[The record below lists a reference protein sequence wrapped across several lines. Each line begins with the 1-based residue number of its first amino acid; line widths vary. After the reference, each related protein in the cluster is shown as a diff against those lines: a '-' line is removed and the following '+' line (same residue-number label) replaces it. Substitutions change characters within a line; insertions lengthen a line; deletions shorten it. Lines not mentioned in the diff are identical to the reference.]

1 MSGSAGAGTRGWL
14 RRRATLRPDVRAAIA
29 LEEAGELLEAARVFE
44 YAGEHGQAALL
55 RLEIARTLRDRGER
69 LDVLREGCA
78 RNPGTSPEG
87 RLLHLALAEALLGE
101 SESTSDPA
109 AQRALQ
115 LEAARALEE
124 AEEGARAG
132 ELYEAL
138 GLLGR
143 AAAAY
148 ERGGEI
154 ARLEVVLAVLDR
166 RERREAET
174 RAIENE
180 VDDAV
185 AEGRRAQAHALLVEH
200 VRGRERHG
208 RPPESGL
215 AARLR
220 RIEQAMVR
228 GDRLDLRWGTA
239 RITAIRG
246 AATFR
251 IGRAPDAQMVLANAI
266 LSRHHVE
273 LRLDASGERPRITLL
288 DLGSKSGTFWNGEA
302 LAPGEPFVLDGEGEL
317 GLGSATVLD
326 VTPILAPDGSHR
338 GAVVRPRHQ
347 RQAGAHQHVYL
358 PGGGPLWLTHDIVVP
373 ARVLFDRGWVVL
385 DLGSG
390 IRAQL
395 GDRDLSPGAAIE
407 LSLGDRVKLRDAPL
421 ALEVLG

>member
-1 MSGSAGAGTRGWL
+1 
-14 RRRATLRPDVRAAIA
+14 VRAAIA

-78 RNPGTSPEG
+78 RNPGSTPEG
-87 RLLHLALAEALLGE
+87 RLLHLALAEGLLAESE
-101 SESTSDPA
+101 SESTPGIAGDPA
-109 AQRALQ
+109 ARRALQ

-124 AEEGARAG
+124 ADEGARAG
-132 ELYEAL
+132 ELFESL

-154 ARLEVVLAVLDR
+154 ARLELVLAVLDR

-185 AEGRRAQAHALLVEH
+185 AEGRRSQAHALLVEH

-208 RPPESGL
+208 HPPESGL

-228 GDRLDLRWGTA
+228 GDRLDLRWGDG

-246 AATFR
+246 ASAFR
-251 IGRAPDAQMVLANAI
+251 IGRAPDAQLVVPIAS

-273 LRLDASGERPRITLL
+273 LQIDASGERPRVTVH
-288 DLGSKSGTFWNGEA
+288 DLGSRTGSFWNGEPI
-302 LAPGEPFVLDGEGEL
+302 LPGEPMPIDGEGEL
-317 GLGSATVLD
+317 GLGSATTLD
-326 VTPILAPDGSHR
+326 VTPIVAPDGSHR

-347 RQAGAHQHVYL
+347 PHEGPRQYVYL

-390 IRAQL
+390 IRAAL
-395 GDRDLSPGAAIE
+395 GDRDLAPGAAIE
-407 LSLGDRVKLRDAPL
+407 LALGDRVKLRDAPL